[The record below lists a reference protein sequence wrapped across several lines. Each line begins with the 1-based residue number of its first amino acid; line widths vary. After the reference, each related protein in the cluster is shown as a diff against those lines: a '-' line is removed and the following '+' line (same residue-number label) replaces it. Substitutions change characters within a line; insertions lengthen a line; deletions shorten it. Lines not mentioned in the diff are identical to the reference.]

1 MKRYLINHN
10 CIYNEARNE
19 IKNTDSAL
27 IIKMTAMR
35 ARCLSFIIENAA
47 EGIID
52 KQKMTSALWGER
64 GQFVSDANLTQLL
77 YLIRKDLRTL
87 GINDFFVTIPRMG
100 IRVNQQIA
108 VDVLPDEK
116 IRKRYGI
123 WKVVIVTAFALSL
136 ISLYAVFDMLQSTP
150 HS

>member
-64 GQFVSDANLTQLL
+64 GQFRQRREPDAAALPYPQRLTH
-77 YLIRKDLRTL
+77 
-87 GINDFFVTIPRMG
+87 PRD
-100 IRVNQQIA
+100 Q
-108 VDVLPDEK
+108 
-116 IRKRYGI
+116 
-123 WKVVIVTAFALSL
+123 
-136 ISLYAVFDMLQSTP
+136 
-150 HS
+150 